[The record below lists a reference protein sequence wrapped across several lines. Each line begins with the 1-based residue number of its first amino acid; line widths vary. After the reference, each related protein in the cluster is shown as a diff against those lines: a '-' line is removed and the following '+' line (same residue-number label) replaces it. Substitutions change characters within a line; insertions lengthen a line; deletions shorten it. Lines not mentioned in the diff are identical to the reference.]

1 MKKVQK
7 ISVSANKKRRS
18 QAMQKPTSKIEKLSP
33 ASLENI
39 LKYFSHNEQIF
50 FTSINKKKKKKISQL
65 HSIDQNEFSNFIKS
79 LLF

>member
-39 LKYFSHNEQIF
+39 LKYFSHN
-50 FTSINKKKKKKISQL
+50 
-65 HSIDQNEFSNFIKS
+65 
-79 LLF
+79 